1 MKKKVF
7 LMMGILLVVLAFV
20 LLVSERR
27 NLIKSETEDSVDL
40 SQIMSDLISYEIL
53 EIETSADQQQNAVAT
68 LEVTMPDMKKV
79 MENSIE
85 ENLDSDLDYDELLLR
100 VEKEVVK
107 KLKGTNCPMKKTTID
122 TEVIMNNDKWTIA
135 DEDELFGIII
145 EDFGTILQE
154 SFEEE
159 SGDE

>member
-53 EIETSADQQQNAVAT
+53 EMETSADQQQNAVAT

-107 KLKGTNCPMKKTTID
+107 KLKGTNRPMKKTTID
-122 TEVIMNNDKWTIA
+122 TEEIMNNDKWTHA
-135 DEDELFGIII
+135 
-145 EDFGTILQE
+145 
-154 SFEEE
+154 
-159 SGDE
+159 

>member
-1 MKKKVF
+1 
-7 LMMGILLVVLAFV
+7 
-20 LLVSERR
+20 
-27 NLIKSETEDSVDL
+27 
-40 SQIMSDLISYEIL
+40 
-53 EIETSADQQQNAVAT
+53 
-68 LEVTMPDMKKV
+68 MPDMKKV